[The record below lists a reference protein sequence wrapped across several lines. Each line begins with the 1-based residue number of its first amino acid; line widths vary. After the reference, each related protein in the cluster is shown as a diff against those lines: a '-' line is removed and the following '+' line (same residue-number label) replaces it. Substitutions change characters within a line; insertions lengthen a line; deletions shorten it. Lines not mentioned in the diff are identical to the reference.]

1 MPTYSYKCTKCA
13 HEFDVQQS
21 ITDDAIATCPECKG
35 KLQKVFGK
43 VGVTFKGTG
52 FYRTDKDSSGKPSK
66 ES

>member
-21 ITDDAIATCPECKG
+21 ITDDAIASCPECEG
-35 KLQKVFGK
+35 AVQKVFGK

-52 FYRTDKDSSGKPSK
+52 FYRTDSATPPKKDN
-66 ES
+66 

>member
-21 ITDDAIATCPECKG
+21 ISDDAIATCPECKG
-35 KLQKVFGK
+35 KVQKVFGK
-43 VGVTFKGTG
+43 VGVTFKGSG
-52 FYRTDKDSSGKPSK
+52 FYITDSSSSGKPSK

>member
-21 ITDDAIATCPECKG
+21 ITDDAIATCPECEG

-52 FYRTDKDSSGKPSK
+52 FYRTDKDSSGQPSK

>member
-21 ITDDAIATCPECKG
+21 ITDDAIASCPECEG
-35 KLQKVFGK
+35 KVQKVFGK

-52 FYRTDKDSSGKPSK
+52 FYRTDSKPAPPKKDN
-66 ES
+66 

>member
-21 ITDDAIATCPECKG
+21 ITDDAIASCPECKG
-35 KLQKVFGK
+35 KVQKVFGK

-52 FYRTDKDSSGKPSK
+52 FYRTDSKPAPPKKDN
-66 ES
+66 